1 MKNKIIVFFILIVSL
16 SFIKDNDECYLYIF
30 DQKTKKPILNG
41 HVFSK
46 ENEFVTNGNGQFKIP
61 CNFNDSILIHASGYE
76 DSLLVFKQGTDTIFL
91 LENSLELE
99 PITVIGQSKRTKY
112 YQIGKKNKKIDHA
125 FGFWGINKNRNELPI
140 DFQLVSIF
148 PNSNGN
154 RMKVEEGYIYL
165 ENKDSLSNVS
175 LTFYK
180 NDNGKFGD
188 LIADKIL
195 TENIKKSKGW
205 CRLILKDKII
215 LPKEGYIV
223 VVQKIDLLNQNTFV
237 GLIEYKKEM
246 GIKSF
251 VYLNNLP
258 VPTLHNFENMGVKLY
273 FKVR

>member
-1 MKNKIIVFFILIVSL
+1 MKYVISL
-16 SFIKDNDECYLYIF
+16 FVLLVNLSLIKDNDECYLSVF
-30 DQKTKKPILNG
+30 DQKTKKPILNS
-41 HVFSK
+41 HVYSK
-46 ENEFVTNGNGQFKIP
+46 EKEFITDGQGQFKIP

-76 DSLLVFKQGTDTIFL
+76 DSLLVFTKGTDTIFL
-91 LENSLELE
+91 LENTLELE
-99 PITVIGQSKRTKY
+99 PITVIGQSKKTKC
-112 YQIGKKNKKIDHA
+112 YQIGKKNKKINLA
-125 FGFWGINKNRNELPI
+125 YCFWGINIRKNELPI

-148 PNSNGN
+148 PNPNGV

-205 CRLILKDKII
+205 CRLILNEKII
-215 LPKEGYIV
+215 LPKEGFIV
-223 VVQKIDLLNQNTFV
+223 VVKKIDLLNQNTSV

-246 GIKSF
+246 GIKSI
-251 VYLNNLP
+251 VCLNNLP